1 MNSPRIRR
9 ILRILPID
17 FLIFDITVVGFFI
30 IERLL
35 NLLLFSDS
43 ATLKPANTLGYEI
56 AMLVFQ
62 IVTYLGWIN
71 TVFLFLLCLTINK
84 TFLLSLRF
92 CVIESIL
99 YCTISSALR
108 QLILLIPA
116 NIRYHCFDI
125 LTDTGEIIS
134 KNAYGIRMWFSDGA
148 LLLYTYIIL
157 FAIFI
162 IGFRY
167 INNRPLKKKT
177 RQ

>member
-17 FLIFDITVVGFFI
+17 FLIFGITVVGFFI

-43 ATLKPANTLGYEI
+43 ATLKPVNTLGYEI

-62 IVTYLGWIN
+62 IATYLGWIN
-71 TVFLFLLCLTINK
+71 AVFLFLLCLTINK

-99 YCTISSALR
+99 KCECY
-108 QLILLIPA
+108 
-116 NIRYHCFDI
+116 YH
-125 LTDTGEIIS
+125 S
-134 KNAYGIRMWFSDGA
+134 NN
-148 LLLYTYIIL
+148 TY
-157 FAIFI
+157 
-162 IGFRY
+162 
-167 INNRPLKKKT
+167 
-177 RQ
+177 